1 MPGTNGKV
9 RALKEQLIMSILGID
24 TTTYL
29 VKDVE
34 RAKKFYRDVMGLPL
48 TSEFGDQGC
57 EFVMPDNTTFSLW
70 KMDDGS
76 WTQGNGVMFS
86 VGDFEAAVDGYRK
99 RGVKIAPETE
109 DTPVCK
115 MGFAE
120 DSEGNTFIIHF
131 RKNGR
136 D

>member
-1 MPGTNGKV
+1 MATSMTGT
-9 RALKEQLIMSILGID
+9 ILGID
-24 TTTYL
+24 TTAYL

-48 TSEFGDQGC
+48 TSEYGDRGA
-57 EFVMPDNTTFSLW
+57 EFVLPDNTTFGLW

-76 WTQGNGVMFS
+76 WIQGNGVMFS
-86 VGDFEAAVDGYRK
+86 VGEFEGTLERLRSA
-99 RGVKIAPETE
+99 GVKIDPHTE

-115 MGFAE
+115 MAFAE
-120 DSEGNTFIIHF
+120 DSEGNTFILHY

>member
-1 MPGTNGKV
+1 MQTDTKT
-9 RALKEQLIMSILGID
+9 SILGID
-24 TTTYL
+24 TTAYL
-29 VKDVE
+29 VKDVP
-34 RAKKFYRDVMGLPL
+34 RAIKFYRDIMGLPL
-48 TSEFGDQGC
+48 TNEFGGQGA

-86 VGDFEAAVDGYRK
+86 VADFDAAVDHYRK
-99 RGVKIAPETE
+99 AGVQIAPHTE
-109 DTPVCK
+109 DSPVCK
-115 MGFAE
+115 MAFAE
-120 DSEGNTFIIHF
+120 DSEGNTFIIHY

>member
-1 MPGTNGKV
+1 MQTGQKSWV
-9 RALKEQLIMSILGID
+9 VGID

-48 TSEFGDQGC
+48 TSEFGEQGC
-57 EFVMPDNTTFSLW
+57 EFVLADNTTFSLW
-70 KMDDGS
+70 KMDDGT
-76 WTQGNGVMFS
+76 WTAGNGVMFS
-86 VGDFEAAVDGYRK
+86 VSDFEAALAHYRSA
-99 RGVKIAPETE
+99 GVSIAPHTE

-115 MGFAE
+115 MAFGE
-120 DSEGNTFIIHF
+120 DSEGNTFILHF
-131 RKNGR
+131 RKHGR

>member
-1 MPGTNGKV
+1 MQADTKT
-9 RALKEQLIMSILGID
+9 AILGID
-24 TTTYL
+24 TTAYL
-29 VKDVE
+29 VKDIE
-34 RAKKFYRDVMGLPL
+34 RAKKFYRDVIGLPL

-57 EFVMPDNTTFSLW
+57 EFIMPDNTTFGLW

-76 WTQGNGVMFS
+76 WTKSGGVMFS
-86 VGDFEAAVDGYRK
+86 VDNFEAAVDRYRK
-99 RGVKIAPETE
+99 AGVKIAPETE

-115 MGFAE
+115 MAFAE
-120 DSEGNTFIIHF
+120 DSEGNTFIIHH

>member
-1 MPGTNGKV
+1 MQTSKKS
-9 RALKEQLIMSILGID
+9 LILGID

-29 VKDVE
+29 VKDVA
-34 RAKKFYRDVMGLPL
+34 RAKAFYRDVMGLPL
-48 TSEFGDQGC
+48 TAEFGDQGC
-57 EFVMPDNTTFSLW
+57 EFVMPDNTAFSLW

-76 WTQGNGVMFS
+76 WTQGNGVIFS
-86 VGDFEAAVDGYRK
+86 VADFEGALDHYKGA
-99 RGVKIAPETE
+99 GVKVAPHTE

-120 DSEGNTFIIHF
+120 DSEGNTFILHF

>member
-1 MPGTNGKV
+1 MTMVDGGRV
-9 RALKEQLIMSILGID
+9 LGID

-34 RAKKFYRDVMGLPL
+34 RAKAFYRDTLGMPL
-48 TSEFGDQGC
+48 ASEFGESGA
-57 EFVMPDNTTFSLW
+57 EFVFGDNTAFSLW
-70 KMDDGS
+70 KMDDGTWYPS
-76 WTQGNGVMFS
+76 HGVMFS
-86 VGDFEAAVDGYRK
+86 VADFEGTIERWRTA
-99 RGVKIAPETE
+99 GVKIMEHTE

-131 RKNGR
+131 RKHGR
-136 D
+136 S

>member
-1 MPGTNGKV
+1 MQTDTKT
-9 RALKEQLIMSILGID
+9 SILGID
-24 TTTYL
+24 TTAYM

-34 RAKKFYRDVMGLPL
+34 RAKKSYRDVMGLPL
-48 TSEFGDQGC
+48 TSEFGTLGC

-86 VGDFEAAVDGYRK
+86 VADFEAAVDRFRK
-99 RGVKIAPETE
+99 AGVKVAPETE

-115 MGFAE
+115 MAFAE
-120 DSEGNTFIIHF
+120 DSEGNTFIIHY
-131 RKNGR
+131 RKSGR
-136 D
+136 N

>member
-1 MPGTNGKV
+1 MQTGQNVG
-9 RALKEQLIMSILGID
+9 ILGID
-24 TTTYL
+24 TTAYL

-34 RAKKFYRDVMGLPL
+34 RAKKFYRDVIGLPL
-48 TSEFGDQGC
+48 TSEYGSSGC

-76 WTQGNGVMFS
+76 WTPGNGVMFS
-86 VGDFEAAVDGYRK
+86 VGDFDGAIGHYRDL
-99 RGVKIAPETE
+99 GVKIAPHTE
-109 DTPVCK
+109 DTPMCK
-115 MGFAE
+115 MAFAE
-120 DSEGNTFIIHF
+120 DSEGNTFILHY

>member
-1 MPGTNGKV
+1 MPAEQPKV
-9 RALKEQLIMSILGID
+9 LGID

-34 RAKKFYRDVMGLPL
+34 RAKKFYRDVIGL
-48 TSEFGDQGC
+48 SFKHDIGSQGC

-70 KMDDGS
+70 KMDDGT
-76 WTQGNGVMFS
+76 WYPGNGVLFS
-86 VGDFEAAVDGYRK
+86 VADFDAAVDHYRK
-99 RGVKIAPETE
+99 AGVKIAPHVE

-115 MGFAE
+115 MAFAE
-120 DSEGNTFIIHF
+120 DTEGNHFVVHF
-131 RKNGR
+131 RKHGR

>member
-1 MPGTNGKV
+1 MPTPKV
-9 RALKEQLIMSILGID
+9 LGID

-34 RAKKFYRDVMGLPL
+34 RAKTFYRDVIGL
-48 TSEFGDQGC
+48 SFRHEIGNQGC

-70 KMDDGS
+70 KMDDGT
-76 WTQGNGVMFS
+76 WYAGNGVLFS
-86 VGDFEAAVDGYRK
+86 VADFDAAVDHYRK
-99 RGVKIAPETE
+99 AGVKISPHTE

-115 MGFAE
+115 MAFAE
-120 DSEGNTFIIHF
+120 DTEGNSFVIHF
-131 RKNGR
+131 RKHGR

>member
-1 MPGTNGKV
+1 
-9 RALKEQLIMSILGID
+9 MSILGID
-24 TTTYL
+24 TTAYL

-34 RAKKFYRDVMGLPL
+34 RAKKFYRDVIGLPL
-48 TSEFGDQGC
+48 SSEFGDLGC
-57 EFVMPDNTTFSLW
+57 EFIMPDNTTFGLW

-86 VGDFEAAVDGYRK
+86 VDDFEAAVDRYK
-99 RGVKIAPETE
+99 KAGVKIAPETE

-115 MGFAE
+115 MAFAE

>member
-1 MPGTNGKV
+1 MQTDKKS
-9 RALKEQLIMSILGID
+9 RILGID

-34 RAKKFYRDVMGLPL
+34 RAKAFYRDVMALPL

-70 KMDDGS
+70 KMDDGT
-76 WTQGNGVMFS
+76 WTQGNGVIFS
-86 VGDFEAAVDGYRK
+86 VADFEEALDHYKNA
-99 RGVKIAPETE
+99 GVKIAPHIE

-120 DSEGNTFIIHF
+120 DSEGNTFILHF

>member
-1 MPGTNGKV
+1 MASDQKPKV
-9 RALKEQLIMSILGID
+9 LGVD

-34 RAKKFYRDVMGLPL
+34 RAKKFYRDVIGLPL
-48 TSEFGDQGC
+48 RTEIAKQGC
-57 EFVMPDNTTFSLW
+57 EFVMPDNTAFSLW

-76 WTQGNGVMFS
+76 WTAGNGVLFS
-86 VGDFEAAVDGYRK
+86 VAEFESAVEYYRK
-99 RGVKIAPETE
+99 AGVKIMPHIE

-115 MGFAE
+115 MAFAE
-120 DSEGNTFIIHF
+120 DSEGNTFVIHY

>member
-1 MPGTNGKV
+1 MV
-9 RALKEQLIMSILGID
+9 LGID
-24 TTTYL
+24 TTAYL

-34 RAKKFYRDVMGLPL
+34 RAKKFYRDTMGLTL
-48 TSEFGDQGC
+48 TSEFGGQGC

-76 WTQGNGVMFS
+76 WTAGNGVMFS
-86 VGDFEAAVDGYRK
+86 VGDFDKAVEQYRNA
-99 RGVKIAPETE
+99 GVKIAPHTE
-109 DTPVCK
+109 DSPVCK
-115 MGFAE
+115 MAFAE
-120 DSEGNTFIIHF
+120 DSEGNTFIIHY

>member
-1 MPGTNGKV
+1 MQTDK
-9 RALKEQLIMSILGID
+9 QTSILGID

-29 VKDVE
+29 VKDVA
-34 RAKKFYRDVMGLPL
+34 RAKAFYRDVMGLPL
-48 TSEFGDQGC
+48 SSEYGDQGC
-57 EFVMPDNTTFSLW
+57 EFVFGDNTAFSLW

-86 VGDFEAAVDGYRK
+86 VGDFEAALERYGK
-99 RGVKIAPETE
+99 AGVKIAPHVE

-115 MGFAE
+115 MAFAE

-131 RKNGR
+131 RKHGR

>member
-1 MPGTNGKV
+1 
-9 RALKEQLIMSILGID
+9 MS
-24 TTTYL
+24 
-29 VKDVE
+29 
-34 RAKKFYRDVMGLPL
+34 
-48 TSEFGDQGC
+48 
-57 EFVMPDNTTFSLW
+57 DNTAFGLW

-76 WTQGNGVMFS
+76 WTQGNGVIFS
-86 VGDFEAAVDGYRK
+86 VADFDAALDQYRK
-99 RGVKIAPETE
+99 AGVKIAPHVE

-115 MGFAE
+115 MAFAE

>member
-1 MPGTNGKV
+1 
-9 RALKEQLIMSILGID
+9 MSILGID

-57 EFVMPDNTTFSLW
+57 EFVMPDNTAFSLW

-76 WTQGNGVMFS
+76 WTQGNGVIFS
-86 VGDFEAAVDGYRK
+86 VGDFEAAVDHYR
-99 RGVKIAPETE
+99 RAGVKIAPETE

>member
-1 MPGTNGKV
+1 MTSTTGT
-9 RALKEQLIMSILGID
+9 ILGID

-29 VKDVE
+29 VKDVA
-34 RAKKFYRDVMGLPL
+34 RAKKFYRDVMGMPL
-48 TSEFGDQGC
+48 SSEYGDQGV
-57 EFVMPDNTTFSLW
+57 EFIFPDNTAFGLW

-76 WTQGNGVMFS
+76 WTPGSGVMFS
-86 VGDFEAAVDGYRK
+86 VGDFEGALDRLRK
-99 RGVKIAPETE
+99 AGVKIDPHTE

-115 MGFAE
+115 MAFAE
-120 DSEGNTFIIHF
+120 DSEGNTFILHF

>member
-1 MPGTNGKV
+1 MAKIV
-9 RALKEQLIMSILGID
+9 GID
-24 TTTYL
+24 TTAYL

-34 RAKKFYRDVMGLPL
+34 RAKKFYRDTLGLPL
-48 TSEFGDQGC
+48 TNEFGDQGA
-57 EFVMPDNTTFSLW
+57 EFVLSDNTTFSLW

-76 WTQGNGVMFS
+76 WTQGNGVMFA
-86 VGDFEAAVDGYRK
+86 VDDFEKAVEQFRNA
-99 RGVKIAPETE
+99 GVQIAPHVE

>member
-1 MPGTNGKV
+1 MPIVGV
-9 RALKEQLIMSILGID
+9 D
-24 TTTYL
+24 TTAYL

-48 TSEFGDQGC
+48 TSEFGGQGA
-57 EFVMPDNTTFSLW
+57 EFVMSDNTAFSLW

-76 WTQGNGVMFS
+76 WTQGNGVMFA
-86 VGDFEAAVDGYRK
+86 VDDFEAAVDQYRK
-99 RGVKIAPETE
+99 AGVKIAPETE

-115 MGFAE
+115 MAFAE

>member
-1 MPGTNGKV
+1 M
-9 RALKEQLIMSILGID
+9 AILGVD
-24 TTTYL
+24 TTAYL

-34 RAKKFYRDVMGLPL
+34 RAKKFYRDLMGLKL
-48 TSEFGDQGC
+48 TSEFGGQGA
-57 EFVMPDNTTFSLW
+57 EFVMPDNTAFSLW

-76 WTQGNGVMFS
+76 WSPGNGVMFS
-86 VGDFEAAVDGYRK
+86 VDDFEAAVDQYRK
-99 RGVKIAPETE
+99 AGVKIAPHTE

-115 MGFAE
+115 MAFAE
-120 DSEGNTFIIHF
+120 DSEGNTFIIHY

>member
-1 MPGTNGKV
+1 METAQKSWIV
-9 RALKEQLIMSILGID
+9 GID
-24 TTTYL
+24 TTAYL

-48 TSEFGDQGC
+48 KSEFGDQGA
-57 EFVMPDNTTFSLW
+57 EFVMSDNTTFGLW

-86 VGDFEAAVDGYRK
+86 VSDFEKAVDHYK
-99 RGVKIAPETE
+99 SAGVKIAPHVE

-115 MGFAE
+115 MAFGE

-131 RKNGR
+131 RKTGR

>member
-1 MPGTNGKV
+1 MQAGENKWV
-9 RALKEQLIMSILGID
+9 LGID
-24 TTTYL
+24 TTAYL

-48 TSEFGDQGC
+48 TSEYGDQGC

-86 VGDFEAAVDGYRK
+86 VADFEA
-99 RGVKIAPETE
+99 GVNHLRSAGVQIAPHTE
-109 DTPVCK
+109 DTPNCK
-115 MGFAE
+115 MAFAE
-120 DSEGNTFIIHF
+120 DTEGNSFILHF
-131 RKNGR
+131 RKHGR